1 MHGCGLGEG
10 LLRTL
15 QVTPPVTQRSRA
27 WVLDPGSGVSRYPH
41 PHFIAVE
48 FTAAKAWKRLK
59 SPGLS
64 AVERDAGFRRKE
76 TPTPAPRMSLGD
88 RMLWRGRRQVPR
100 GRKWAVGWGPGS
112 ASRLGGVSNEAA
124 DILGTE
130 GGNGRPTVG
139 RYFLPLSHTPTNG
152 YDGPCHATY
161 LPQLQERRE
170 VPDPLDSA
178 VEVAGSRAL

>member
-1 MHGCGLGEG
+1 MQTNAAQNLPTPMRRQKKKKKDNNTNPQTKQTTKPREDGRWVGVGPGRPCAAGGKVHGCGLGEG

-100 GRKWAVGWGPGS
+100 GRKWAVGWGAG
-112 ASRLGGVSNEAA
+112 
-124 DILGTE
+124 
-130 GGNGRPTVG
+130 
-139 RYFLPLSHTPTNG
+139 
-152 YDGPCHATY
+152 
-161 LPQLQERRE
+161 QRE
-170 VPDPLDSA
+170 SIRWGL
-178 VEVAGSRAL
+178 